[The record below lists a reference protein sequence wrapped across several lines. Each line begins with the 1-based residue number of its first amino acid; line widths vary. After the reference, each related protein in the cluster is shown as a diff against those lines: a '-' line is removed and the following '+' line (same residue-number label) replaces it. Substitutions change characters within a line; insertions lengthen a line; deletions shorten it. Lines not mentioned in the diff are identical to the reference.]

1 MSSGR
6 APTRLHR
13 DALALAAAGVEGAAV
28 SRACREAGPRAGPG
42 EVAAR
47 LARRAA
53 RAPGDP
59 DEVAHR
65 LAALG
70 ARVAVVGDDAYPAR
84 LAASWPELGAP
95 LWLFIAG
102 PAGRLPDAPSVAIV
116 GTRRPSLDGLTVA
129 RELAE
134 AAAQAGAVV
143 VSGLA
148 RGVDEAAHEGAL
160 AAGGATVGVLGS
172 GLGVDYPRGSAAL
185 RARVAEAGGLVSEY
199 VPGTPPRPHRV
210 LERNRIIAGLVDAVV
225 VVEGGARSG
234 ALTTAR
240 LALEQGRDVLACPAA
255 LTSPQAAAPLA
266 LIRDG
271 AQVVTAPDDVVDAL
285 GLLRLGDRG
294 GAPRPG
300 AEPAGR
306 DLGGL
311 AGELATLLSATP
323 RTIDALAGATGRPA
337 SAVLAA
343 VVELL
348 AAGLAERRPSG
359 VVRVPR

>member
-1 MSSGR
+1 MSATR
-6 APTRLHR
+6 PTARLRR
-13 DALALAAAGVEGAAV
+13 DALALAAAGIEGEAV
-28 SRACREAGPRAGPG
+28 SRACREAGPRATPE

-47 LARRAA
+47 LLRTAV
-53 RAPGDP
+53 GDP
-59 DEVAHR
+59 GAVAEVEHR

-70 ARVAVVGDDAYPAR
+70 ARVAVVGEDAYPRR

-95 LWLFIAG
+95 LWLFVAAG
-102 PAGRLPDAPSVAIV
+102 GARLPSAPAVAIV
-116 GTRRPSLDGLTVA
+116 GTRRPSLDGLAVA
-129 RELAE
+129 RELAA

-185 RARVAEAGGLVSEY
+185 RARVAEAGGLVTEY

-210 LERNRIIAGLVDAVV
+210 LQRNRIIAGLVDVV
-225 VVEGGARSG
+225 VLVEGGARSG

-240 LALEQGRDVLACPAA
+240 LALEQGREVLACPAA
-255 LTSPQAAAPLA
+255 LPSPHAAAPLA

-271 AQVVTAPDDVVDAL
+271 ARVVTAPDDVVDAL
-285 GLLRLGDRG
+285 GLLRLGERAAAPRG
-294 GAPRPG
+294 GEA
-300 AEPAGR
+300 AAH
-306 DLGGL
+306 DLSGL
-311 AGELATLLSATP
+311 AGQLWALLSATP
-323 RTIDALAGATGRPA
+323 RSVDALAAATGRPA

-343 VVELL
+343 VVELA
-348 AAGLAERRPSG
+348 AAGLAARGARG
-359 VVRVPR
+359 IVRVPQ

>member
-1 MSSGR
+1 MSAVHG
-6 APTRLHR
+6 PTQLHR
-13 DALALAAAGVEGAAV
+13 EALALAAAGVEGAAV
-28 SRACREAGPRAGPG
+28 SRACREAGPRAAPS

-47 LARRAA
+47 LARRMA
-53 RAPGDP
+53 RACGDA

-65 LAALG
+65 LGALG
-70 ARVAVVGDDAYPAR
+70 ARMVVVGDDAYPAR

-102 PAGRLPDAPSVAIV
+102 RARRLPDAPSVAIV
-116 GTRRPSLDGLTVA
+116 GTRRPSLDGLAVA
-129 RELAE
+129 RELAG

-148 RGVDEAAHEGAL
+148 RGIDEAAHRGAL

-240 LALEQGRDVLACPAA
+240 LALEQGREVLACPVA
-255 LTSPQAAAPLA
+255 LPSPQAPAPLA

-271 AQVVTAPDDVVDAL
+271 ARVVTAPDDVVDAL
-285 GLLRLGDRG
+285 GLLRLGERG
-294 GAPRPG
+294 GEPRGDGGPQ
-300 AEPAGR
+300 R
-306 DLGGL
+306 DDLGAL
-311 AGELATLLSATP
+311 AGQLWDLLSSTP
-323 RTIDALAGATGRPA
+323 RSIDALAGATGRPA

-343 VVELL
+343 VVELV
-348 AAGLAERRPSG
+348 AAGLAERRPRG